1 MIRDAG
7 DRGSATLW
15 VLSGC
20 VLLFLAGAV
29 ASARTEAVLARHRA
43 ETAADL
49 AALAAATRLGTGG
62 DPCAAAQ
69 PIAAANGA
77 RLAGCRVRPAPGG
90 RGGTV
95 DVSVAVAVQLPV
107 IGSRQ
112 VLATGRAG
120 RQRAATSIGQVSQHE
135 VEQRDGAGL
144 VERLVAVAALG

>member
-1 MIRDAG
+1 MTPGIR

-20 VLLFLAGAV
+20 LLLFLAGAV
-29 ASARTEAVLARHRA
+29 VSARTAAVLARHRA

-69 PIAAANGA
+69 PIAAANA
-77 RLAGCRVRPAPGG
+77 AQLAGCRVRPAAGG
-90 RGGTV
+90 RGGPV
-95 DVSVAVAVQLPV
+95 DVTVEVAAQLPV

-112 VLATGRAG
+112 VVATARAG
-120 RQRAATSIGQVSQHE
+120 RQAAATSIGEVLQHE
-135 VEQRDGAGL
+135 VEQRNGAGL